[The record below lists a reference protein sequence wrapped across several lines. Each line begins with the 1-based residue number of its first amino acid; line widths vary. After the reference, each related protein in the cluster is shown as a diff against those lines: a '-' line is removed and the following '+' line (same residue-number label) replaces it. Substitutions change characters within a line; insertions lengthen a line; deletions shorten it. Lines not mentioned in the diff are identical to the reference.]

1 MHPRRVATVLALC
14 GAAWT
19 VSPACAT
26 TIAPPQ
32 DLGEL
37 LRMSDAVVYAE
48 ALESWS
54 EAGRDV
60 PLTVTRFVAL
70 RSVSGA
76 PLPWT
81 FEVEEVGGEVGGVR
95 FAVEGS
101 PRYRRGANY
110 LLFLDRAPNLRWRS
124 RIMAYGLLVED
135 RGRARLQPLP
145 EARGLAV
152 ARGAGYEPPAAYR
165 RDALLDHLESVAKG
179 ARWDGAKVRDIQAA
193 WEEIHDDPPNCQW
206 LLAQGDSLPFR
217 VFGFESGGS
226 LSIAP
231 TTPGQTGIGDG
242 GVGAVQAATGAWS
255 NDPGSNINY
264 LVAATHATTISC
276 SVPNTDVASGE
287 AVFNDPCG
295 DIADLAGCTGTLG
308 FGGAFSGG
316 PTQTFH
322 GEQWHPITAP
332 YMVVNNGAQCLG
344 TTGFNEMMA
353 HELGH
358 SLGFGHHTD
367 SDALM
372 DGLLHNP
379 PVGPVL
385 NATDQA
391 CAAYAYP
398 ENAAGNAIIRRAE
411 FAALILRPTFPLE
424 TPSCNEADYADVTCG
439 VTPYANYIS
448 SLKAKGIT
456 AGCNGGNTD
465 YCPFDVV
472 TRAQAAKLWLNVNS
486 QAPGACAS
494 TGFSDVGCGDPFGPY
509 IRKLSELGWTDGC
522 NAAGTLF
529 SPNDALTWDQLAK
542 FITRAGY
549 PAPPGTP

>member
-1 MHPRRVATVLALC
+1 MFARRVAAVLVVFLAT
-14 GAAWT
+14 WT
-19 VSPACAT
+19 ASPARPT
-26 TIAPPQ
+26 TIAPPK

-48 ALESWS
+48 AHESWS

-70 RSVSGA
+70 RSIAGSPV
-76 PLPWT
+76 PWT
-81 FEVEEVGGEVGGVR
+81 FEVEEVGGEVGGVQL
-95 FAVEGS
+95 AVAGS
-101 PRYRRGANY
+101 PRYRQGANY

-135 RGRARLQPLP
+135 RGRTRLLPLP
-145 EARGLAV
+145 EARGLSV
-152 ARGAGYEPPAAYR
+152 ARRAGYEPPAAYR
-165 RDALLDHLESVAKG
+165 RDALLDHLESVARG
-179 ARWDGAKVRDIQAA
+179 ARWDAAKVRDIQAA

-231 TTPGQTGIGDG
+231 TTPGQNGIGDG

-255 NDPGSNINY
+255 NDPGSKINY

-276 SVPNTDVASGE
+276 SGFTDVVSGE

-295 DIADLAGCTGTLG
+295 DIPNLAGCTGTLG

-316 PTQTFH
+316 PTQTFR
-322 GEQWHPITAP
+322 GEQWHPISAP
-332 YMVVNNGAQCLG
+332 YMVVNNGAECVG
-344 TTGFNEMMA
+344 TTGFNEMMG

-385 NATDQA
+385 NATDKA

-398 ENAAGNAIIRRAE
+398 DNSAGNAVIRRQE
-411 FAALILRPTFPLE
+411 FAPLVLRAVFGQAYSPA
-424 TPSCNEADYADVTCG
+424 CNEADYTDVTCG
-439 VTPYANYIS
+439 VTPYANFIS
-448 SLKAKGIT
+448 DLKARGVT
-456 AGCNGGNTD
+456 AGCNAGNTL
-465 YCPFDVV
+465 YCPLDAV
-472 TRAQAAKLWLNVNS
+472 TRAQAAKLWLNMLS
-486 QAPGACAS
+486 APPGACAS
-494 TGFSDVGCGDPFGPY
+494 TGYADVACGDPFGPF
-509 IRKLSELGWTDGC
+509 IRRLKELGYTDGC
-522 NAAGTLF
+522 NAGNTLYC
-529 SPNDALTWDQLAK
+529 PDDALTWDQLTK
-542 FITRAGY
+542 FITAPGF